1 VAKALYGM
9 TLLEKEGIIFSPEL
23 IGKAYARGSALYET
37 DETAKK
43 EIHEIN
49 RAVYEDRPEWQ
60 RLYGFG
66 KQMSLEAFE
75 EVYASLGTEFDRN
88 FFESESVPHG
98 RALIAEVLEKG
109 VFEVSDG
116 AVIYRGEKVG
126 LHTRVFQTK
135 DGVPTYEGKEL
146 GLPELKEKLW
156 AHDMSVVVTANEQTE
171 YFKVV
176 QAAFAE
182 LRPSLAK
189 KMVHIAHGFLRLP
202 EGKMSSRTGNGVPAR
217 ELILYAKDQAAL
229 LAKDSDTAHAIGVGA
244 IKYAILKQRAGSDT
258 VFDSAQ
264 ALSLV
269 GDSGP
274 YLQYARVRALSIL
287 AQPLSKGAL
296 HVPQEPYLLERL
308 LYRFPEIV
316 LRAQEERA
324 PHHVAQFLTE
334 IASVWNRFYAEERI
348 IGDEY
353 EVYKRVLAQAFLIT
367 MTKGLILLGIPTPER
382 M

>member
-1 VAKALYGM
+1 
-9 TLLEKEGIIFSPEL
+9 
-23 IGKAYARGSALYET
+23 
-37 DETAKK
+37 
-43 EIHEIN
+43 
-49 RAVYEDRPEWQ
+49 
-60 RLYGFG
+60 
-66 KQMSLEAFE
+66 
-75 EVYASLGTEFDRN
+75 
-88 FFESESVPHG
+88 
-98 RALIAEVLEKG
+98 
-109 VFEVSDG
+109 
-116 AVIYRGEKVG
+116 

-146 GLPELKEKLW
+146 GLPELKEELW
-156 AHDMSVVVTANEQTE
+156 THDTSVVVTANEQTE

-202 EGKMSSRTGNGVPAR
+202 EGKMSSRTGNVVPAR

-287 AQPLSKGAL
+287 AQPLSKGAI